1 MTAVSDTPKQES
13 KVFAGLQRLGRSLM
27 LPIAVLPAAGI
38 LLRLGQDDLL
48 GRFSAMENTASVIS
62 AAGQAVFTWLPLIFA
77 VGIAIGW
84 AKKADGST
92 ALAAVVGYM
101 VINGV
106 FEAMSPIVLEGK
118 TDPKGAQAL
127 INYGVLGGIVMGL
140 LSAILWQR
148 YYRTKLP
155 DYLGFFNGRRLVPI
169 LTAFTG
175 LTVGVAM
182 SFAYPAFNSALTWVG
197 EGVADN
203 SVVGGGIY
211 GAANRLLIP
220 TGLHHILNSTVWFLV
235 GDYTD
240 ASGELV
246 RGDLNRFFAGDPS
259 AGTFMTGFFPI
270 MMFALPAAALA
281 IWRNARPSQKKL
293 VGGIMLSTGLT
304 AFVTGITEPLEFSF
318 MFVAWPLYVV
328 HALLTGTSLALVN
341 ALGIHDGFTFSA
353 GAIDYL
359 LNFGK
364 ATNAWMLIPIGLGYA
379 VIYYVLFSFVIKKW
393 NLRTP
398 GREAETDVE
407 VGAPD
412 TAVLEAETAAT
423 ATGDTRTDAPSVAE
437 VETDLHKKLDKKPE
451 GE

>member
-1 MTAVSDTPKQES
+1 MTAVTDSPQKES

-48 GRFSAMENTASVIS
+48 GRFSPLHSTAAVIS

-118 TDPKGAQAL
+118 TDPKGEQAL

-155 DYLGFFNGRRLVPI
+155 DFLGFFNGRRLVPI
-169 LTAFTG
+169 LTAVTG
-175 LTVGVAM
+175 LVVGVAM
-182 SFAYPAFNSALTWVG
+182 SFVYPAFNSALTWVG
-197 EGVADN
+197 ETVADN
-203 SVVGGGIY
+203 TVLGGGIY

-240 ASGELV
+240 ASGQLV

-281 IWRNARPSQKKL
+281 IWHNARPSQKKL

-304 AFVTGITEPLEFSF
+304 AFVTGITEPLEFAF

-328 HALLTGTSLALVN
+328 HAILTGTSMALVN

-407 VGAPD
+407 VGRPD
-412 TAVLEAETAAT
+412 VAAVEAEAALT
-423 ATGDTRTDAPSVAE
+423 ATGDTRTDAPMVAE
-437 VETDLHKKLDKKPE
+437 TEAKLDKKLK

>member
-1 MTAVSDTPKQES
+1 MTAVTDSPKQES

-38 LLRLGQDDLL
+38 LLRIGQDDLL
-48 GRFSAMENTASVIS
+48 GRFSALHSTAAVIS

-92 ALAAVVGYM
+92 AMAAVVGYM
-101 VINGV
+101 VLDGV
-106 FEAMSPIVLEGK
+106 FKAMSPIVLDGK

-148 YYRTKLP
+148 FYRTKLP
-155 DYLGFFNGRRLVPI
+155 DFLGFFNGRRLVPI
-169 LTAFTG
+169 LTAVTG
-175 LTVGVAM
+175 LVVGVGMA
-182 SFAYPAFNSALTWVG
+182 FLYPAFNSALTWVG
-197 EGVADN
+197 ETVADN
-203 SVVGGGIY
+203 SVLGGGIY
-211 GAANRLLIP
+211 GAANRMLIP

-240 ASGELV
+240 ASGQLV
-246 RGDLNRFFAGDPS
+246 RGDLNRFFAGDPT

-281 IWRNARPSQKKL
+281 IWHNARPSQKKL

-328 HALLTGTSLALVN
+328 HAILTGTSMALVN

-364 ATNAWMLIPIGLGYA
+364 ATDAWLLIPIGLGYA

-407 VGAPD
+407 AGEPD
-412 TAVLEAETAAT
+412 VAAVEAEAALT
-423 ATGDTRTDAPSVAE
+423 GTGDTRTDAPLVAE
-437 VETDLHKKLDKKPE
+437 TEAKLDKKLE

>member
-1 MTAVSDTPKQES
+1 MTAVTDTPKQES

-38 LLRLGQDDLL
+38 LLRIGQDDLL
-48 GRFSAMENTASVIS
+48 GRFSALESTASVIS

-101 VINGV
+101 VIDGV
-106 FEAMSPIVLEGK
+106 FKAMSPIVLEGK

-148 YYRTKLP
+148 FYRTKLP
-155 DYLGFFNGRRLVPI
+155 DFLGFFNGRRLVPI
-169 LTAFTG
+169 LTAVTG
-175 LTVGVAM
+175 LVVGVGMA
-182 SFAYPAFNSALTWVG
+182 FLYPAFNSALTWVG
-197 EGVADN
+197 ETVADN

-240 ASGELV
+240 ASGQLV
-246 RGDLNRFFAGDPS
+246 RGDLNRFFAGDPN

-328 HALLTGTSLALVN
+328 HALLTGTSMALVN

-364 ATNAWMLIPIGLGYA
+364 ATDAWMLIPIGLGYA

-398 GREAETDVE
+398 GRETETDVE

-412 TAVLEAETAAT
+412 AAVVEAEAAVT
-423 ATGDTRTDAPSVAE
+423 ATEDTRTDAPSVAE
-437 VETDLHKKLDKKPE
+437 VETKLDKKLE

>member
-1 MTAVSDTPKQES
+1 MTAVTDTPKQES

-38 LLRLGQDDLL
+38 LLRIGQGDLL
-48 GRFSAMENTASVIS
+48 GRFSALESTASVIS

-127 INYGVLGGIVMGL
+127 INYGVLAGIVMGL

-148 YYRTKLP
+148 FYRTKLP
-155 DYLGFFNGRRLVPI
+155 DFLGFFNGRRLVPI

-175 LTVGVAM
+175 LIVGVGMA
-182 SFAYPAFNSALTWVG
+182 FLYPAFNSALTWVG
-197 EGVADN
+197 ETVADN
-203 SVVGGGIY
+203 TVVGGGIY

-240 ASGELV
+240 ASGQLV
-246 RGDLNRFFAGDPS
+246 RGDLNRFFAGDPT

-328 HALLTGTSLALVN
+328 HAILTGTSMALVN

-364 ATNAWMLIPIGLGYA
+364 ATDAWLLIPIGLGYA

-407 VGAPD
+407 AGVPD
-412 TAVLEAETAAT
+412 AALVEAETAMT

-437 VETDLHKKLDKKPE
+437 VETKLDKKLE

>member
-1 MTAVSDTPKQES
+1 MTAVTDTAKQES

-38 LLRLGQDDLL
+38 LLRVGQDDLL
-48 GRFSAMENTASVIS
+48 GHFSALESTASVIS

-101 VINGV
+101 VIDGV
-106 FEAMSPIVLEGK
+106 FKAMSPIVLEGK

-140 LSAILWQR
+140 LSAMLWQR
-148 YYRTKLP
+148 FYRTKLP
-155 DYLGFFNGRRLVPI
+155 DFLGFFNGRRLVPI
-169 LTAFTG
+169 LTAVTG
-175 LTVGVAM
+175 LVVGVGMA
-182 SFAYPAFNSALTWVG
+182 FLYPAFNSALTWVG
-197 EGVADN
+197 ETVADN

-240 ASGELV
+240 ASGQLV
-246 RGDLNRFFAGDPS
+246 RGDLNRFFAGDSS

-328 HALLTGTSLALVN
+328 HALLTGTSMALVN

-364 ATNAWMLIPIGLGYA
+364 ATDAWMLIPIGLGYA

-412 TAVLEAETAAT
+412 AAVAEAEAAVT
-423 ATGDTRTDAPSVAE
+423 ATEDTRTDAPSVAE
-437 VETDLHKKLDKKPE
+437 AETKLDKKLE

>member
-1 MTAVSDTPKQES
+1 MTAVTDSPKQES

-38 LLRLGQDDLL
+38 LLRIGQDDLL
-48 GRFSAMENTASVIS
+48 GRFSAMESTAAVIS

-106 FEAMSPIVLEGK
+106 FEAMSPIVLAGK

-140 LSAILWQR
+140 LSAMLWQR
-148 YYRTKLP
+148 FYRTKLP
-155 DYLGFFNGRRLVPI
+155 DFLGFFNGRRLVPI
-169 LTAFTG
+169 LTAVTG
-175 LTVGVAM
+175 LVVGIGMAFV
-182 SFAYPAFNSALTWVG
+182 YPAFNSALTWVG
-197 EGVADN
+197 ETVADN

-240 ASGELV
+240 ASGQLV
-246 RGDLNRFFAGDPS
+246 RGDLNRFFAGDPT

-328 HALLTGTSLALVN
+328 HAILTGTSMALVN

-364 ATNAWMLIPIGLGYA
+364 ATDAWLLIPIGLGYA
-379 VIYYVLFSFVIKKW
+379 VIYYLLFSFVIKKW

-407 VGAPD
+407 AGVPD
-412 TAVLEAETAAT
+412 TATVEAETALA

-437 VETDLHKKLDKKPE
+437 TEAKLDKKLE

>member
-1 MTAVSDTPKQES
+1 MTVVDSPKKES
-13 KVFAGLQRLGRSLM
+13 AVFAGLQRLGRSLM

-48 GRFSAMENTASVIS
+48 GRFDSMHTAASVIS

-106 FEAMSPIVLEGK
+106 FEAMSPVVLEGK
-118 TDPKGAQAL
+118 TDPNGDQAL
-127 INYGVLGGIVMGL
+127 INYGVLAGIVMGL

-148 YYRTKLP
+148 FYRTKLP

-169 LTAFTG
+169 LTALTG
-175 LTVGVAM
+175 LVVGVLMA
-182 SFAYPAFNSALTWVG
+182 FLYPAFNSALTWVG
-197 EGVADN
+197 ETVAEN
-203 SVVGGGIY
+203 SVIGGGVY
-211 GAANRLLIP
+211 GMANRLLIP

-235 GDYTD
+235 GDYQN

-259 AGTFMTGFFPI
+259 AGIFMTGFFPI

-293 VGGIMLSTGLT
+293 VGGIMLSTALT
-304 AFVTGITEPLEFSF
+304 AFLTGITEPLEFAF
-318 MFVAWPLYVV
+318 MFVAWPLYLI
-328 HALLTGTSLALVN
+328 HAFLTGTSMALVN

-353 GAIDYL
+353 GFFDYV

-398 GREAETDVE
+398 GREDDAETN
-407 VGAPD
+407 AD
-412 TAVLEAETAAT
+412 TNA
-423 ATGDTRTDAPSVAE
+423 DTEKA
-437 VETDLHKKLDKKPE
+437 
-451 GE
+451 GQ